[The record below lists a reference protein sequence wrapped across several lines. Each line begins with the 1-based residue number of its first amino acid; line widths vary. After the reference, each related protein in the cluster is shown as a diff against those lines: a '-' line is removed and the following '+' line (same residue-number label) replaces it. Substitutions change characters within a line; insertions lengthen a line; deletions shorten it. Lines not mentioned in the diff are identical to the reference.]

1 MPVTGDSLLRRD
13 GLSIDEIP
21 GSAWVPATG
30 FSILSTTSQEDLLV
44 MLVGRT
50 YRAMDE
56 IRGQSVKDAHVLLG

>member
-1 MPVTGDSLLRRD
+1 MPVIGDSLLRRA

-30 FSILSTTSQEDLLV
+30 FSILSAAPQEDLMV
-44 MLVGRT
+44 MPVGRT

-56 IRGQSVKDAHVLLG
+56 TRGQSVSEAHVLLG